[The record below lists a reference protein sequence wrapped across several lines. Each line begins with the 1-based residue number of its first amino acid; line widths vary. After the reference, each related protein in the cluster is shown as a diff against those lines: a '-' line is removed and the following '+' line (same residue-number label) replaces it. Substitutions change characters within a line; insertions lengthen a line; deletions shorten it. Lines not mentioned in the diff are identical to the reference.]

1 VKETGSDDSLMKRIG
16 GGDAEAFETLYR
28 RWARPVMAYAYR
40 SLCDRGE
47 AEDVVQETF
56 LAVFR
61 SASRYV
67 PSERFGAYLFR
78 IAGNAVR
85 SRYRRKRPVVLVDFS
100 EIGENGLEDL
110 EEPSPSPFSRFEE
123 GETINRALERLS
135 FEQREC
141 LLLAAV
147 GGLSYSQIAQSAGI
161 SEDVVAA
168 RISRA
173 RKKLK
178 KILAGG
184 EHEEEEKRNA

>member
-1 VKETGSDDSLMKRIG
+1 MKETGSDDSLMKRIG
-16 GGDAEAFETLYR
+16 EGDTEAFETLYR
-28 RWARPVMAYAYR
+28 RWARPVMAYAFR

-110 EEPSPSPFSRFEE
+110 EEPSPFSRFEE

-135 FEQREC
+135 FEQRES

-178 KILAGG
+178 KILAGW
-184 EHEEEEKRNA
+184 EHKEEDKRNA